1 MVSIIIPVYNVG
13 EYIRECLD
21 SILNQKFNDYE
32 VLIVDD
38 CSSDE
43 SGKICDEYALKD
55 KRFHVYHH
63 SQRKG
68 VSQARN
74 TALDK
79 VKGSYI
85 LFVDSDDCIN
95 SNLLEICVTEIEQN
109 NVDMVIFPY
118 MNFKFCNELSTIDDI
133 PKYEV
138 DFISQE
144 GFLLEFLGCVEHP
157 RFRGLCC
164 NKLYR
169 AELFENIRFPVK
181 YSYGEDSKVTYE
193 ISKAM
198 KTAIFL
204 EGAALYFYRIRPSSA
219 MNTKIT
225 EKNFDII
232 YSYNEIYSDIC
243 KTFPKFSKCGAFA
256 WSVRFFDLMAK
267 MKKSNY
273 KNVKNILKH
282 SCPLNIRDIV
292 FNSYITVKQRGILLI
307 FKLLSVINKL

>member
-1 MVSIIIPVYNVG
+1 MVSIIIPVYNV
-13 EYIRECLD
+13 RECIKDCLE
-21 SILNQKFNDYE
+21 SIRNQKFNNYE
-32 VLIVDD
+32 VVIVDD

-55 KRFHVYHH
+55 NRFHVYHH
-63 SQRKG
+63 SERKG

-79 VKGSYI
+79 AKGNYI

-95 SNLLEICVTEIEQN
+95 SNLLDICVKEIEKN

-118 MNFKFCNELSTIDDI
+118 TNFYSNNELSTIDNI

-138 DFISQE
+138 DFISRE

-193 ISKAM
+193 VSKVM

-204 EGAALYFYRIRPSSA
+204 EGAVLYFYRIRPSSA
-219 MNTKIT
+219 MNTKFT
-225 EKNFDII
+225 EKNFDIL

-243 KTFPKFSKCGAFA
+243 KTFPHFSKCGAFA

-267 MKKSNY
+267 MKNSKY
-273 KNVKNILKH
+273 KKVKNILRQ
-282 SCPLNIRDIV
+282 SCPLSTRDII
-292 FNSYITVKQRGILLI
+292 FNAYITVKQKIILFI
-307 FKLLSVINKL
+307 FKLLSVINI